1 MSSYDSA
8 GNLLVNIAAGGG
20 SGGGGGGSS
29 DVALHDATTPA
40 QHLAIDASGKIGINN
55 FPATQA
61 VSGAVNVSNFPATQ
75 PVSGSVSVSN
85 LPATQN
91 ILLPDGST
99 SGTVTNDNDAV
110 SIALPGGQATALVQI
125 TGTFV
130 GTLLF
135 EASPDGTNWYGVYG
149 NQINSTLALSTTGT
163 GLWRVCVAGFTNFRV
178 RLHPPTS
185 GTASILIRLSSGVQS
200 VFVNNA
206 SMLGQT
212 TMLNSAPV
220 VIASDQSALP
230 MNLKQING
238 AAMSLSNPN
247 IHESFIQNAIRN
259 GQGYNG
265 TSGTVNV
272 AAAVN
277 SVEFSLF
284 NPGTKNVIVY
294 SLRVYINQSA
304 YILIKLITTD
314 PALTGATI
322 SNSKPGS
329 AAATATCTYSNT
341 AQSVTGNNYDSIGT
355 AAYTNNEIFTNGAY
369 LFLPAGSANGLAS
382 FINVSS
388 AGSMG
393 WTAKWI
399 EF

>member
-8 GNLLVNIAAGGG
+8 GNLLVNIAAGG
-20 SGGGGGGSS
+20 
-29 DVALHDATTPA
+29 AA
-40 QHLAIDASGKIGINN
+40 Q
-55 FPATQA
+55 TQ
-61 VSGAVNVSNFPATQ
+61 
-75 PVSGSVSVSN
+75 SV
-85 LPATQN
+85 
-91 ILLPDGST
+91 LLPDGST
-99 SGTVTNDNDAV
+99 TGTVTNDGDVV

-125 TGTFV
+125 TGVFV

-135 EASPDGTNWYGVYG
+135 EATPDGGTNWYAVYG
-149 NQINSTLALSTTGT
+149 NQVNSSLASSTTIT
-163 GLWRVCVAGFTNFRV
+163 GLWRVPVAGFTNFRV
-178 RLHPPTS
+178 RLHPTTS
-185 GTASILIRLSSGVQS
+185 GSASVLLRLSSGVQS

-206 SMLGQT
+206 STLGQT

-238 AAMSLSNPN
+238 SALSLSNPN

-272 AAAVN
+272 ASAVN

-284 NPGTKNVIVY
+284 NPGTKNILVY
-294 SLRVYINQSA
+294 SLKVYINASS
-304 YILIKLITTD
+304 YILIKLLTTD
-314 PALTGATI
+314 PALTAAQIVNTKI
-322 SNSKPGS
+322 GS
-329 AAATATCTYSNT
+329 AAATATCTYSNA
-341 AQSVTGNNYDSIGT
+341 AQTVTGTSYDSIGT
-355 AAYTNNEIFTNGAY
+355 SAYTSNEVFSNGAY
-369 LFLPAGSANGLAS
+369 LYLPAGSANGIAA
-382 FINVSS
+382 FINVGA

-393 WTAKWI
+393 FTAKWI